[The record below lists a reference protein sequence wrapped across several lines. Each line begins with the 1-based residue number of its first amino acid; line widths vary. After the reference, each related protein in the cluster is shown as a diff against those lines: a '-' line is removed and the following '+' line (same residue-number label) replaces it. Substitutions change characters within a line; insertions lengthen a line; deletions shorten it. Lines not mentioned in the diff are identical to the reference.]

1 MKKLLLFCICLGGLF
16 SLWST
21 FAGNAKLPDMTIDNI
36 QLNTQ
41 YSKPQVWDAKVGF
54 DFAIKNIGLPI
65 TLASNKYI
73 ILTCTDVNW
82 ITMFTKTFKDGV
94 FSKNTSKAYKNITT
108 NQSNT
113 TFLFPN
119 AQIFKIKCTIATK
132 GFKETNTANNNK
144 TFSFKVKDKE
154 TTNMTTPITL
164 SVSSNQSLPD
174 LNQWV
179 NLTIKALNNSS
190 VYSTYTGAVKFQ
202 VKYKQSPNDSWQLA
216 PSSYYE
222 RSSNFGNTIT
232 FSAGGSD
239 PDNGQKTLQNFI
251 KFKKAYYFQIIV
263 SDINTSSN
271 VTQWTA
277 QFDVSSNN
285 MTSINLWVSS
295 NQSLPNISQWV
306 NLTVKAL
313 DNGSIYST
321 YNGTIQFQVMYRV
334 SPNDSWQLAPWTYFE
349 RSPNFGN
356 TITFSAEGSDPDNW
370 QITLQDFI
378 KFEEPYYFQ
387 IIVSDINA
395 SSNVSPW
402 SAQFTVD

>member
-1 MKKLLLFCICLGGLF
+1 
-16 SLWST
+16 
-21 FAGNAKLPDMTIDNI
+21 
-36 QLNTQ
+36 
-41 YSKPQVWDAKVGF
+41 
-54 DFAIKNIGLPI
+54 
-65 TLASNKYI
+65 
-73 ILTCTDVNW
+73 
-82 ITMFTKTFKDGV
+82 
-94 FSKNTSKAYKNITT
+94 
-108 NQSNT
+108 
-113 TFLFPN
+113 
-119 AQIFKIKCTIATK
+119 
-132 GFKETNTANNNK
+132 
-144 TFSFKVKDKE
+144 
-154 TTNMTTPITL
+154 
-164 SVSSNQSLPD
+164 
-174 LNQWV
+174 
-179 NLTIKALNNSS
+179 
-190 VYSTYTGAVKFQ
+190 
-202 VKYKQSPNDSWQLA
+202 
-216 PSSYYE
+216 
-222 RSSNFGNTIT
+222 
-232 FSAGGSD
+232 
-239 PDNGQKTLQNFI
+239 
-251 KFKKAYYFQIIV
+251 
-263 SDINTSSN
+263 
-271 VTQWTA
+271 
-277 QFDVSSNN
+277 